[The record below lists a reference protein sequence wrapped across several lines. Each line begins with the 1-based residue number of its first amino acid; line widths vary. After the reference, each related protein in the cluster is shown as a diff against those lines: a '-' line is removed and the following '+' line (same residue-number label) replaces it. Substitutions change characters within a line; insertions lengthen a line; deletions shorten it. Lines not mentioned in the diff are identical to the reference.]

1 MHGNRRGLFIEREKP
16 EIRLILHV
24 KAERYDQVIMPGTQA
39 ASEILIGIAF
49 QGDLKLRLDR
59 LYLTESIRQYLI
71 DILSLKHTD

>member
-1 MHGNRRGLFIEREKP
+1 
-16 EIRLILHV
+16 
-24 KAERYDQVIMPGTQA
+24 MPGTQA

-49 QGDLKLRLDR
+49 QGDLKLRIDR